1 MQTLWWSFDEIAGK
15 GIDIFFILK
24 FLFFSA
30 LTLTPTA
37 LPVGVLLSSIMA
49 MGNFSE
55 NYEFAATKSAG
66 VSLMRLLRPL
76 VILVL
81 FLSSINFVF
90 LNNVFPYAS
99 LKQKNLLL
107 NIKKKKPSVALIA
120 GVFNTEIP
128 NYMIKFDS
136 KYGEED
142 NLLDNI
148 LIWDLK
154 GRQENKKVITAE
166 KGKILSESGSR
177 YMTLELEN
185 GRYFEDHYSVGSS
198 AAEKKKMP
206 ASYADFDMYKVN
218 IDISSL
224 NGDDLDNESWKNSH
238 TMYSINQLQTERG
251 LKGIEY
257 REYIEAKA
265 STFKNSTKGSQLK
278 TSNDTL
284 NYTLNDTI
292 LANFSLNSQVM
303 ILDNAVNSV
312 KNERQIMTN
321 YSKNYKKN
329 RKRVNV
335 FDYEFYH
342 RATFSLSCLVL
353 FFIGAPLGSLIRK
366 GGFGLPMVIAIIIF
380 VIYHFINSIG
390 KNLVEESEITAALG
404 AWLST
409 IILLPI
415 GLLLTRRAAKDKGA
429 FNIDKLTRPITIFFN
444 KLSGLKQSK

>member
-1 MQTLWWSFDEIAGK
+1 
-15 GIDIFFILK
+15 
-24 FLFFSA
+24 
-30 LTLTPTA
+30 
-37 LPVGVLLSSIMA
+37 
-49 MGNFSE
+49 
-55 NYEFAATKSAG
+55 
-66 VSLMRLLRPL
+66 
-76 VILVL
+76 
-81 FLSSINFVF
+81 LSSINFIF

-128 NYMIKFDS
+128 NYMIKFDT

-185 GRYFEDHYSVGSS
+185 GHYFEDHYSVGSS
-198 AAEKKKMP
+198 AQEKKKMP
-206 ASYADFDMYKVN
+206 ASFADFELYKVN

-224 NGDDLDNESWKNSH
+224 TDGDLDNESWKNSH
-238 TMYSINQLQTERG
+238 TMYSINQLQTERE
-251 LKGIEY
+251 LKKTEY
-257 REYIEAKA
+257 REYVKAKSA
-265 STFKNSTKGSQLK
+265 TFLNSTKGNQLR
-278 TSNDTL
+278 TSVDTL

-292 LANFSLNSQVM
+292 LANFNLNTQVM

-312 KNERQIMTN
+312 KNERQIMIN
-321 YSKNYKKN
+321 YSKNYKSN
-329 RKRVNV
+329 RKRVNN

-342 RATFSLSCLVL
+342 RMAFSLSCLVL
-353 FFIGAPLGSLIRK
+353 FFVGAPLGSLIRK
-366 GGFGLPMVIAIIIF
+366 GGFGLPMVVAIFIF
-380 VIYHFINSIG
+380 VIYHSINTVG
-390 KNLVEESEITAALG
+390 KNLVEESEITAPLG

-409 IILLPI
+409 IILLPT

-429 FNIDKLTRPITIFFN
+429 FNTEKILRPLNIFFN
-444 KLSGLKQSK
+444 KLSGLK